1 MTSAGQ
7 RGPRFPVSMERS
19 RVTTDTHQAAF
30 EHPGPALVDPF
41 GRAISYLRV
50 SVTDRCDF
58 RCVYCMA
65 ENMTFLPKADLLTLE
80 ELDRLCSAF
89 IARGVRK
96 LRLTGGEPLV
106 RRGIM
111 TLFRSISRHLEDGTL
126 DELTLT
132 TNGSQLPKYA
142 SELAGHGVRRIN
154 VSLDTLDPDKF
165 RAITRWGELDKVI
178 AGIDA
183 AQAAGLKVKINVV
196 ALKGV
201 NEDEIAAL
209 IEWAHGRGM
218 ELTLIEVMPLGDI
231 GEGRLDQYL
240 PLSMVRAR
248 LNERFTLTDIDHR
261 TGGPARYVDVAETGG
276 RLGFITPLTHNFCE
290 SCNRVRLTCTGT
302 LYMCLGQEDA
312 ADLRTPLRASESNE
326 LLHAAIED
334 AIARKPKGHDF
345 IIDRRHRRPALA
357 RHMSVTGG

>member
-1 MTSAGQ
+1 MPMGVELQHSKTYDLDAA
-7 RGPRFPVSMERS
+7 PRY
-19 RVTTDTHQAAF
+19 
-30 EHPGPALVDPF
+30 PALTDPF
-41 GRAISYLRV
+41 GRDISYLRV

-58 RCVYCMA
+58 RCVYCMSEHMA
-65 ENMTFLPKADLLTLE
+65 FLPKADLLSLE

-89 IARGVRK
+89 VARGVRK

-111 TLFRSISRHLEDGTL
+111 TLFSTLSRHLTTGRL

-132 TNGSQLPKYA
+132 TNGSQLAKYA
-142 SELAGHGVRRIN
+142 GELAANGVRRIN
-154 VSLDTLDPDKF
+154 VSLDTLDADKF
-165 RAITRWGELDKVI
+165 RAITRWGELPQVL

-183 AQAAGLKVKINVV
+183 AQAAGLKVKINTV

-201 NEDEIAAL
+201 NEDEFPRL

-218 ELTLIEVMPLGDI
+218 DLTLIEVMPLGEI
-231 GEGRLDQYL
+231 GRLDQYL
-240 PLSMVRAR
+240 PLSVARAR
-248 LNERFTLTDIDHR
+248 LNERFSLQDIDDR
-261 TGGPARYVDVAETGG
+261 TGGPARYVRVAETGG

-290 SCNRVRLTCTGT
+290 SCNRVRVTCTGT

-312 ADLRTPLRASESNE
+312 ADLRKPLRASEGNE
-326 LLHAAIED
+326 LLFAAIDE
-334 AIARKPKGHDF
+334 AISRKPKGHDF
-345 IIDRRHRRPALA
+345 IIDRRHQRPALA